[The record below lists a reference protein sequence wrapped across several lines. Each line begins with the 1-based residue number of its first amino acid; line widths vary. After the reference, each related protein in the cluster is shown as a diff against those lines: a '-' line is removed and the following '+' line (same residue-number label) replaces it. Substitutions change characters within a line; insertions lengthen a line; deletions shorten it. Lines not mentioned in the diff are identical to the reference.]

1 MPPTSASD
9 AQPATGAAPS
19 LADRPRSAADIN
31 PRAAIAA
38 ANKMAEFE
46 ERVNPALRQAI
57 NEAYKEAIH
66 AGAKG
71 QTDPLT
77 TIAKSLLAAA
87 GKDGNGAAA
96 LSSGEPKQAWVEGSV
111 EPTQRPSPAKAS
123 GGEGAEMQDLLAR
136 VSDEV
141 HR

>member
-1 MPPTSASD
+1 
-9 AQPATGAAPS
+9 
-19 LADRPRSAADIN
+19 
-31 PRAAIAA
+31 
-38 ANKMAEFE
+38 MAEFE

-57 NEAYKEAIH
+57 NEAYKEAIR

-136 VSDEV
+136 VSGEV